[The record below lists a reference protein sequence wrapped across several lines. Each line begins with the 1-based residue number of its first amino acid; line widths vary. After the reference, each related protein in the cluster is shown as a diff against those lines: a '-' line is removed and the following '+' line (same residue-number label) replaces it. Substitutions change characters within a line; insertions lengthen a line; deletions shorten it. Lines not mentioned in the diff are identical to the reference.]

1 MGLDV
6 LHHGGYASM
15 VSLQR
20 SLILLLSLFPPFVS
34 AAWLNEPDNAIIYT
48 KNTASSLEQAS
59 SKLSDVLAACNSQYP
74 QGCQGESG
82 EKYGQYRY
90 VVWYFDP
97 PECEQLNHEP
107 GGTIDESLCG
117 QCSLGYILVDSSY
130 GAPFECMRNREPG
143 ECSDLGLAETQT
155 PQGSF
160 CSEECEHG
168 MFNGVCLPPPEPE
181 KECNKDSPD
190 YRGVLV
196 QGYGKPVIPAC
207 GDFDQCADGS
217 PGKVGLVNGELRCIA
232 DNYGEQNECAADEI
246 FIIDEYGVICAGLD
260 DTPEEQPTPEDP
272 NTDTDGDGQP
282 DEYNPDNDP
291 NINRKQ
297 LDDLNQGQD
306 QANKSLGNLEKIGKG
321 TNDRLDDI
329 GKELENNSKG
339 IGEIVGFTRQIN
351 EKLDIS
357 DNATGP
363 NLPEEGTI
371 TASLDR
377 MNSAI
382 FGHPTVDAFTTIP
395 QLPSVTSCPI
405 YTIPAT
411 KWTESLTMD
420 MHCIILEENRS
431 ILSLIMVAVWSL
443 TAIAVFLRA

>member
-6 LHHGGYASM
+6 LHNGGYAGM

-20 SLILLLSLFPPFVS
+20 SLILLLCLFSLS
-34 AAWLNEPDNAIIYT
+34 AHARTKAEATTACQTYIGPLQGHPTYSYSCVDKPIAGNPSIVAVMSGNGSSTDQAYWAYEPEVCETFSHEGSQDSECGLCRPGYVQVEGTGYT
-48 KNTASSLEQAS
+48 
-59 SKLSDVLAACNSQYP
+59 
-74 QGCQGESG
+74 
-82 EKYGQYRY
+82 
-90 VVWYFDP
+90 
-97 PECEQLNHEP
+97 
-107 GGTIDESLCG
+107 
-117 QCSLGYILVDSSY
+117 
-130 GAPFECMRNREPG
+130 APFQCMLNREPG
-143 ECSDLGLAETQT
+143 ECADLGLSEVQT
-155 PQGSF
+155 SQGAF
-160 CSEECEHG
+160 CAEECEYG

-181 KECNKDSPD
+181 KECSKESPD
-190 YRGVLV
+190 YRGVIV

-207 GDFDQCADGS
+207 GDFDQCANGS
-217 PGKVGLVNGELRCIA
+217 PGKVGFVNGELRCIA
-232 DNYGEQNECAADEI
+232 DDYGQENECAADEI
-246 FIIDEYGVICAGLD
+246 FIVDQYGVICAGLE
-260 DTPEEQPTPEDP
+260 DTPEEEPTSEEP

-282 DEYNPDNDP
+282 DEYDPDNDP

-297 LDDLNQGQD
+297 LDDLNEGQD
-306 QANKSLGNLEKIGKG
+306 QANKSLGNLEKLAKG

-329 GKELENNSKG
+329 SGETSEL
-339 IGEIVGFTRQIN
+339 VGLTKQIKD
-351 EKLDIS
+351 KLEIS

-377 MNSAI
+377 MNTAI

-411 KWTESLTMD
+411 KWTEPLTMD
-420 MHCIILEENRS
+420 MHCVILEENRS